1 MAFKAFLIAA
11 LVAVASAGMSYEYMQ
26 MMDAYNKMQEQQHVI
41 PREGDCKNGKC
52 AIPQGVDV
60 GAYIQSQKDEMRYKE
75 EKLNADIKAQ
85 FESVMAEVNAKKH
98 KYAMGIMTEY
108 TAMCACLDE
117 SNSVYDSVFIPSA
130 AARNMTDTINMPLP
144 SELPYEADS
153 LKEAKSR
160 IFAGLVRS
168 TCNSLKSYLNFAE
181 TVDQQLTILQGV

>member
-75 EKLNADIKAQ
+75 EKLNADIK
-85 FESVMAEVNAKKH
+85 
-98 KYAMGIMTEY
+98 
-108 TAMCACLDE
+108 
-117 SNSVYDSVFIPSA
+117 
-130 AARNMTDTINMPLP
+130 
-144 SELPYEADS
+144 
-153 LKEAKSR
+153 
-160 IFAGLVRS
+160 VRS
-168 TCNSLKSYLNFAE
+168 LYTFPTSRY
-181 TVDQQLTILQGV
+181 T